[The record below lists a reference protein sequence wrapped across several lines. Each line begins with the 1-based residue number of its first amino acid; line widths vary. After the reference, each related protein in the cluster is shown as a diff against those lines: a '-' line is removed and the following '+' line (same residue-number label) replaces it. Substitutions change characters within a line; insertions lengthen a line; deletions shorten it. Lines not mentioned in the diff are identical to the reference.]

1 MLHKILLFR
10 ILKPCL
16 KLTNFYRKILGV
28 LYRVRATYRYQKE
41 DVDELSFEAG
51 EIIRV
56 IEYDEPEEQVCEM
69 KQILILL
76 KLLTKWNELFI
87 IV

>member
-1 MLHKILLFR
+1 MPF
-10 ILKPCL
+10 P
-16 KLTNFYRKILGV
+16 GV

-56 IEYDEPEEQVCEM
+56 VEYEEPEEQVCSTFLNFLLAM
-69 KQILILL
+69 ANFNKQIVDV
-76 KLLTKWNELFI
+76 FRRR
-87 IV
+87 VG

>member
-1 MLHKILLFR
+1 MNHSGGAESPKD
-10 ILKPCL
+10 
-16 KLTNFYRKILGV
+16 GV

-56 IEYDEPEEQVCEM
+56 VEYEEPEEQEEGW
-69 KQILILL
+69 LL
-76 KLLTKWNELFI
+76 GIKENGDKGLFPANFTRPL
-87 IV
+87 